1 MGRGHRQQES
11 RNLVTSSFPGHMRI
25 LQFRKKDGSYGA
37 WLHRDSSTWLT
48 AFVLKI
54 LSLAQKQVADSPEKL
69 QETAGW
75 LLSQQLG
82 DGSFHDPCP
91 VIHRDMQV

>member
-1 MGRGHRQQES
+1 MIP
-11 RNLVTSSFPGHMRI
+11 SFR
-25 LQFRKKDGSYGA
+25 
-37 WLHRDSSTWLT
+37 LT

-54 LSLAQKQVADSPEKL
+54 LSLAQEQVGDAPEKL
-69 QETAGW
+69 QETAAW

-91 VIHRDMQV
+91 VMDRSMQV

>member
-1 MGRGHRQQES
+1 MSPSTPAPYPLHS
-11 RNLVTSSFPGHMRI
+11 R
-25 LQFRKKDGSYGA
+25 
-37 WLHRDSSTWLT
+37 LT